1 MSRHLLSTTAALG
14 SVLTGGVLFF
24 VMPLRSIVIW
34 TLGIVGALIGLAILL
49 VLVATLLLSAVLLVV
64 VLLQVVGVVRRVPL
78 AYNIRNLIVR
88 WKPTALTA
96 LAFTL
101 VVGLMT
107 VMLAF
112 VNGMYKLTEAS
123 GAPGNVLVL
132 QDGATDELFSDLGY
146 GGGIRLLDN
155 NPSIVK
161 QDIEYDGK
169 AQLEPLISWELYVV
183 VNQPIPNA
191 KPGGRQRRFVQ
202 VRGIEHPVR
211 SSLVHNLPLYDGGA
225 WFSGAGV
232 RKAMDRP
239 AENLIEA
246 VLGEGMARELGA
258 DLGKKSLQIGDIFD
272 LGPSRWIVTGIMKS
286 AGSTFDSEV
295 WAKRQLVG
303 EKFGKNTATTAV
315 LRTAD
320 ADTAQ
325 QTATWLQANFKD
337 PAVRAQ
343 TETDYYSSLN
353 ATNKQFLFSILF
365 VVIIMAIGGVFGVM
379 NTMFAVISQRTKD
392 IGILRILGY
401 ARWQILVSFFLE
413 SLLLALLGGALGCAL
428 GYLANGVT
436 ASSTISGGQGGGK
449 SIVLK
454 LVVDWKILGAG
465 LLFSLLMG
473 CVGGLIPAL
482 SAMRL
487 RPLESLR

>member
-1 MSRHLLSTTAALG
+1 MNKQLLSLVSALSSLLG
-14 SVLTGGVLFF
+14 LGAVFVLVPYDKVVLWSLLIFGA
-24 VMPLRSIVIW
+24 VLAL
-34 TLGIVGALIGLAILL
+34 TLLL
-49 VLVATLLLSAVLLVV
+49 VLTVTLLLSAVLLVV
-64 VLLQVVGVVRRVPL
+64 VLLQFLGVIRRVPL
-78 AYNIRNLIVR
+78 TYNVRNLIVR
-88 WKPTALTA
+88 WRPTALTA

-112 VNGMYKLTEAS
+112 VNGMYKLTESS
-123 GAPGNVLVL
+123 GVPGNVMVMA
-132 QDGATDELFSDLGY
+132 DGATDELFSDLGY
-146 GGGIRLLDN
+146 GGGVRLLEN
-155 NPSIVK
+155 NSNVVK
-161 QDIEYDGK
+161 QVIEYDGK
-169 AQLEPLISWELYVV
+169 SQVEPLVSWELYVV
-183 VNQPIPNA
+183 VNQPILNA
-191 KPGGRQRRFVQ
+191 KPGGRQRRFIQ
-202 VRGIEHPVR
+202 VRGIEQPVR
-211 SSLVHNLPLYDGGA
+211 SSLVHNLPLVDGV

-232 RKAMDRP
+232 RKASDRP

-246 VLGEGMARELGA
+246 VLGEGIARELGG
-258 DLGKKSLQIGDIFD
+258 DLGKKSLQVGDIFE
-272 LGPSRWIVTGIMKS
+272 LGPSRWIVTGIMQS

-303 EKFGKNTATTAV
+303 EKFGKNTTTTAV

-320 ADTAQ
+320 AATAKK
-325 QTATWLQANFKD
+325 TADWLSANFKD
-337 PAVRAQ
+337 PAVKAQ
-343 TETDYYSSLN
+343 TETDYYASLN
-353 ATNKQFLFSILF
+353 ATNKQFLYSILF
-365 VVIIMAIGGVFGVM
+365 VVAIMAIGGVFGVM

-428 GYLANGVT
+428 GYLANGVS

-449 SIVLK
+449 SVVLK
-454 LVVDWKILGAG
+454 LVVDWKILGSG